1 MLILDRENVI
11 AHLILGLFYFVG
23 LPLLLWWIFVAWPRA
38 VYRRTQNVSV
48 SLMGPLSLAKPIL
61 FLVFVLAVMLL
72 LDMSNISC
80 YKIKEF

>member
-1 MLILDRENVI
+1 MLILDREGI
-11 AHLILGLFYFVG
+11 TTQIILGLIYFVG
-23 LPLLLWWIFVAWPRA
+23 LPLLLWWIFVSWPRA

-61 FLVFVLAVMLL
+61 FLVFLLAVMLL